1 MEELRNLKKS
11 FIKNFENT
19 LSSVGKDL
27 VKEME
32 EKYSIDDQV
41 CIDYA
46 INLCQKIS
54 KMKGV
59 SAEDE
64 KKCQE
69 FVESSYYLD
78 KIKISELISIPR
90 KY

>member
-11 FIKNFENT
+11 FIKNFETT

-32 EKYSIDDQV
+32 QKYSIDDQV
-41 CIDYA
+41 CLDYA

-54 KMKGV
+54 KMEGV

-69 FVESSYYLD
+69 FVKSFYYLD
-78 KIKISELISIPR
+78 EIKSLN
-90 KY
+90 